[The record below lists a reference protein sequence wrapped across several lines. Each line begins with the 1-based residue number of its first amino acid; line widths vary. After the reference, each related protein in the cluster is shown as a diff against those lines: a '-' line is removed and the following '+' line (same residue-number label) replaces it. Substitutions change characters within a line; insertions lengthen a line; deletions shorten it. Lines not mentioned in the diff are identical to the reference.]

1 MTPLRVLVAC
11 EYSGVVRRA
20 FLARGCDAWS
30 CDLLPAEDGSNRH
43 IRGDARELLHD
54 GWDLLMVAHPP
65 CTRLCNSGV
74 RWLSTP
80 PPGKSAAQME
90 HELREGAALF
100 SAFWN
105 APIPRIAVE
114 NPVMHRHAKALIENY
129 AEPTQSIQ
137 PWQFGHGEC
146 KRTCLWLRGL
156 PPLKPTNVVDG
167 REQRVHRMPP
177 SPTRWKERSRF
188 YPGIAAAM
196 ADQWTEHAWRAA
208 A

>member
-30 CDLLPAEDGSNRH
+30 CDLLPSEDGSNRH
-43 IRGDARELLHD
+43 IRGDARDLLHD

-74 RWLSTP
+74 RWLHTP
-80 PPGKSAAQME
+80 PPGKTAGQME
-90 HELREGAALF
+90 RELREGAALF

-105 APIPRIAVE
+105 APIPRVAVE
-114 NPVMHRHAKALIENY
+114 NPVMHGHAKRLIENY
-129 AEPTQSIQ
+129 AEPAQSIQ
-137 PWQFGHGEC
+137 PWQFGHGET

-156 PPLKPTNVVDG
+156 PPLKPTNVVEG

-196 ADQWTEHAWRAA
+196 AEQWTEHAWRSAA
-208 A
+208 

>member
-74 RWLSTP
+74 RWLLTP
-80 PPGKSAAQME
+80 PPGRSAAQME
-90 HELREGAALF
+90 QELREGAALF

-129 AEPTQSIQ
+129 AEPAQSIQ

-156 PPLKPTNVVDG
+156 PPLKPTNVVAG

>member
-1 MTPLRVLVAC
+1 
-11 EYSGVVRRA
+11 
-20 FLARGCDAWS
+20 
-30 CDLLPAEDGSNRH
+30 
-43 IRGDARELLHD
+43 
-54 GWDLLMVAHPP
+54 
-65 CTRLCNSGV
+65 
-74 RWLSTP
+74 
-80 PPGKSAAQME
+80 ME
-90 HELREGAALF
+90 QELREGAALF

-156 PPLKPTNVVDG
+156 PPLKPTNVVAG